1 MFRKTNINGFTLV
14 ELAIVMTII
23 GLLIGGILKGQQLME
38 NARITSLIKQVNSY
52 TTAVQ
57 GFRERYGY
65 MPGDFPLAESRIQNC
80 TPPLCLNGDGNGL
93 LGAEQFVWENF
104 DQSRASENQQFWQQL
119 TMANFASG
127 IETGSNSFGH
137 GRSHPAAPIGG
148 GFSAVFSRGAGVA
161 SPSALWLR
169 LHNSLL
175 DANPEVGARITPYQG
190 AIIDRKIDD
199 GLPGTGIVQAFQD
212 GNPSPGDPD
221 NCEHEYDE
229 KSNRAHCMLTFR
241 ITN

>member
-1 MFRKTNINGFTLV
+1 MSSLPQTDLFPVSPSIADTP
-14 ELAIVMTII
+14 ELDLNVSREMLQHNPAVLKI
-23 GLLIGGILKGQQLME
+23 GKSVVKRILSE
-38 NARITSLIKQVNSY
+38 
-52 TTAVQ
+52 
-57 GFRERYGY
+57 
-65 MPGDFPLAESRIQNC
+65 
-80 TPPLCLNGDGNGL
+80 
-93 LGAEQFVWENF
+93 LGKKKKKDIEAY
-104 DQSRASENQQFWQQL
+104 QQFWQQL